1 MFEWIKKHKVFLI
14 FIIIS
19 SLVVVPLVIH
29 ILFKIDVENSFFS
42 AEWTAGEFLGYYGSV
57 LSFVGTVVLGALALY
72 QNKLIKDESEKHE
85 QTLISQ
91 EHERNMPKFSVKAS
105 GSYGNCLKL
114 KIKICNNSENIAS
127 NIDIYDAKILSSE
140 QKLLWQAE
148 KPQHLQIIA
157 PMKDVEV
164 EFDNPSIDQYE
175 SLFIICMKCEDKYN
189 DTHKYK
195 IFGIYHGNDIFPEFE
210 VEEIFN

>member
-14 FIIIS
+14 FISIS

-29 ILFKIDVENSFFS
+29 ILFKFDVENSFFS

-91 EHERNMPKFSVKAS
+91 EHERNMPKFSVNAS
-105 GSYGNCLKL
+105 GSNGNCLKL
-114 KIKICNNSENIAS
+114 SIKICNNSENIAS
-127 NIDIYDAKILSSE
+127 NIDIYDAKILTPE

-164 EFDNPSIDQYE
+164 KFDNPSIDQYE
-175 SLFIICMKCEDKYN
+175 SLFIIYMKCEDKYN
-189 DTHKYK
+189 DMHKYE
-195 IFGIYHGNDIFPEFE
+195 IFGIYHESDPFPKFE
-210 VEEIFN
+210 IKEIFH